1 MEDLKTVEASD
12 VVSDNVETVNPE
24 LIESAIRESNTQN
37 VTKVDH
43 IPESQTDTE
52 ETQQSQT
59 DDTTGNTKI
68 YVDDTFSPSIFSS
81 SEKSV
86 TAPVA
91 ATVLGFTGQDSTSTT
106 IVEEVMEQG
115 ETGLPRVRI
124 TEAAVGTARNGGSPR
139 TVSSP
144 RPHLSPRFSGLPVR
158 TGTPKNVDSHR
169 GLIDTAAPFESV
181 KEAVSKFGGITDW
194 KSHRMQAVEV
204 YY

>member
-12 VVSDNVETVNPE
+12 NVVSDNVEKVNPE
-24 LIESAIRESNTQN
+24 LIDSTIRESNIQSA
-37 VTKVDH
+37 TKVDN
-43 IPESQTDTE
+43 IPQSQTDTEETQQSQTDTE

-59 DDTTGNTKI
+59 DDTTGNAKI
-68 YVDDTFSPSIFSS
+68 YVDDTFSPSD
-81 SEKSV
+81 
-86 TAPVA
+86 A
-91 ATVLGFTGQDSTSTT
+91 ATAAVLTGKDSTSTT
-106 IVEEVMEQG
+106 IVEEVMEPD
-115 ETGLPRVRI
+115 EIGLPSVKI
-124 TEAAVGTARNGGSPR
+124 TEAATGTARNGGGSPR

-144 RPHLSPRFSGLPVR
+144 RFSGSPVS

-204 YY
+204 LY